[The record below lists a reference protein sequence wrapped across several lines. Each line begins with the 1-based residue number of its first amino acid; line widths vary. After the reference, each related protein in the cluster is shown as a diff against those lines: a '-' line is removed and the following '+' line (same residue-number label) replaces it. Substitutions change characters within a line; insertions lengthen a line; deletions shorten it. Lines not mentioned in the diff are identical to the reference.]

1 MMGKPANASTSSLMG
16 SNDPSRQSKATL
28 RRSLSLRWPLAIVV
42 ALLALAPN
50 VVMALMYVL
59 PIAGE
64 NTGLWSSFAVWL
76 LAIALISVLVGYAV
90 STLLLQPL
98 TKLADAVSSIAKP
111 GARLAAIQ
119 LPDLHDLPVE
129 IETVRAAISSA
140 LDALRA
146 EQAKRSAFMA
156 TLVHDLK
163 TPIIAANHVL
173 EVIREN
179 ENLGRD
185 DRVKLISSLRAENEA
200 LLAVVQRMVD
210 AHRFERENIEVQL
223 EPTDLSTFARGLEA
237 RFKPSARS
245 KNLSLVVGGS
255 GRALATTAELER
267 ACANLLENA
276 LRYAKS
282 VIRIEVNGPTL
293 TIADDGPG
301 LQADLDVLAQP
312 FNTQRVQLAG
322 QDFTSGTGGL
332 GLFIARQIV
341 LAHGGTLE
349 RMFDRPG
356 TALRITLKPE
366 LAQNHGRRN
375 A

>member
-1 MMGKPANASTSSLMG
+1 MFGKSV
-16 SNDPSRQSKATL
+16 QSPGFETARRAGVPL
-28 RRSLSLRWPLAIVV
+28 RRSLSLRWTLAIVV

-50 VVMALMYVL
+50 VVMALIYLL
-59 PIAGE
+59 PLAG
-64 NTGLWSSFAVWL
+64 GDSSRWSLYMAWL
-76 LAIALISVLVGYAV
+76 LAIALVSILVGYAV

-98 TKLADAVSSIAKP
+98 TRLADAVSSIAKP

-119 LPDLHDLPVE
+119 LPDLHDLPSE

-140 LDALRA
+140 LDALRS

-173 EVIREN
+173 EVLREN
-179 ENLGRD
+179 EGLGREE
-185 DRVKLISSLRAENEA
+185 RVQLVSSLRAENEA
-200 LLAVVQRMVD
+200 LLALVQRMVD
-210 AHRFERENIEVQL
+210 AHRFERENIEIQL
-223 EPTDLSTFARGLEA
+223 EPMDLSAFARTLEA
-237 RFKPSARS
+237 RFKPAAKSR
-245 KNLSLVVGGS
+245 NLSLIVGGS
-255 GRALATTAELER
+255 GRALATSAELER
-267 ACANLLENA
+267 ACTNLLENA

-312 FNTQRVQLAG
+312 FNSQRVQLAG
-322 QDFTSGTGGL
+322 QEFTSGTGGL

-349 RMFDRPG
+349 RMYDRPG

-366 LAQNHGRRN
+366 LARNHGRVN